1 MTARPAPAAEDA
13 ARSEQA
19 GIRDQVRLAVIWRSG
34 TQIFSQLV
42 AWASTFLVIRILS
55 PSDYGLYAMTG
66 VVMVLL
72 GLFNG
77 YSFAN
82 AVIQDRKAGKEQL
95 RQLFGLLIV
104 INGALAALQVVT
116 APLVAAYFGQPLVAD
131 LLRAQALIYLTNPFL
146 SLGYAVLARQMDF
159 RRQAQVN
166 MASAMLGALT
176 ALGGALAGLGVWT
189 LVLAPLVAFTSR
201 AFGMAAAAR
210 AFMWPSFDFRAART
224 IANHGGVVMLGQI
237 FWFLQTQADIMVA
250 GRALTAGELGYYTT
264 ALFLAQ
270 LFVNKVV
277 PPLNEVAF
285 SAYARIQDDP
295 AAVANGFLTSVRVVM
310 LLAIPFCFGLAAVS
324 EPAIATMLGAK
335 WLPSAPLVT
344 LLALAMPFMTLHVMF
359 APATNAIGQPGI
371 ATRSAILGALIMPAA
386 FLIGV
391 LSADA
396 RGIALAWLLGYPL
409 LTAITARWAFPAIG
423 VTMRQVLAALWPPLL
438 AGGVMLGGV
447 AAADLLASGMA
458 PPLRLALLTATGGLT
473 YGLVLILA
481 APERLREVIDFARRR
496 KG

>member
-1 MTARPAPAAEDA
+1 MTASPASASTGTPAPEF
-13 ARSEQA
+13 
-19 GIRDQVRLAVIWRSG
+19 RDQVRSAVIWRSG

-82 AVIQDRKAGKEQL
+82 AVIQDRTAGKEQL

-104 INGALAALQVVT
+104 INGALATLQVAT
-116 APLVAAYFGQPLVAD
+116 APLVAAYFGQPMVTD

-146 SLGYAVLARQMDF
+146 ALGYAVLSRQMDF
-159 RRQAQVN
+159 RKQAQVN
-166 MASAMLGALT
+166 MASAVLGALT
-176 ALGGALAGLGVWT
+176 ALAGALAGLGVWT
-189 LVLAPLVAFTSR
+189 LVVAPLVTFTSR
-201 AFGMAAAAR
+201 AFGMAALAR

-224 IANHGGVVMLGQI
+224 IANYGGVVMLGQI

-250 GRALTAGELGYYTT
+250 GHVLTAGELGYYTT

-295 AAVANGFLTSVRVVM
+295 AAVANGFLASVRVVM
-310 LLAIPFCFGLAAVS
+310 LLAIPFCLGLAAVS
-324 EPAIATMLGAK
+324 EPAIATMLGTK
-335 WLPSAPLVT
+335 WLPAAPLVT

-359 APATNAIGQPGI
+359 APATSAIGRPGI

-386 FLIGV
+386 FLTGV
-391 LSADA
+391 LVDEA

-409 LTAITARWAFPAIG
+409 LTAITAHWSLPIIG
-423 VTMRQVLAALWPPLL
+423 ATKRQLLAALWPPVL
-438 AGGVMLGGV
+438 AGGVMIGAV
-447 AAADLLASGMA
+447 TAADMVAGSLS
-458 PPLRLALLTATGGLT
+458 PVLRLVLLTATGGVS
-473 YGLVLILA
+473 YGLAMLLF
-481 APERLREVIDFARRR
+481 APERLREVLDYARRR
-496 KG
+496 KS

>member
-1 MTARPAPAAEDA
+1 MTASPASVSTGSPAPEF
-13 ARSEQA
+13 
-19 GIRDQVRLAVIWRSG
+19 RDQVRSAVIWRSG

-82 AVIQDRKAGKEQL
+82 AVIQDRTAGKEQL

-104 INGALAALQVVT
+104 INGALATLQVAT
-116 APLVAAYFGQPLVAD
+116 APLVAAYFGQPMVTD

-146 SLGYAVLARQMDF
+146 ALGYTVLSRQMDF
-159 RRQAQVN
+159 RKQAQVN
-166 MASAMLGALT
+166 MASAVLGALT
-176 ALGGALAGLGVWT
+176 ALAGALAGMGVWT
-189 LVLAPLVAFTSR
+189 LVLAPLVTFTSR
-201 AFGMAAAAR
+201 AFGMAALAR

-224 IANHGGVVMLGQI
+224 IANYGGVVMLGQI

-250 GRALTAGELGYYTT
+250 GRVLTAGELGYYTT

-295 AAVANGFLTSVRVVM
+295 AAVANGFLASVRVVM
-310 LLAIPFCFGLAAVS
+310 LLAIPFCLGLAAVS
-324 EPAIATMLGAK
+324 EPAIATMLGTK
-335 WLPSAPLVT
+335 WLPAAPLVT

-359 APATNAIGQPGI
+359 APATSAIGRPGI

-386 FLIGV
+386 FLTGV
-391 LSADA
+391 LVDEA

-409 LTAITARWAFPAIG
+409 LTAITAHWSLPIIG
-423 VTMRQVLAALWPPLL
+423 ATKRQLLAALWPPVL
-438 AGGVMLGGV
+438 AGGVMIGAV
-447 AAADLLASGMA
+447 NAADMVAGSLS
-458 PPLRLALLTATGGLT
+458 PVLRLVLLTATGGVS
-473 YGLVLILA
+473 YGLAMLLF
-481 APERLREVIDFARRR
+481 APERLREVLDYARRR
-496 KG
+496 KS

>member
-1 MTARPAPAAEDA
+1 MSLHPSPSPNQGAATASGGVRE
-13 ARSEQA
+13 
-19 GIRDQVRLAVIWRSG
+19 QVRSAVIWRSG

-42 AWASTFLVIRILS
+42 AWTSTFLVIRILS

-82 AVIQDRKAGKEQL
+82 AVIQNRTAGKEQL

-104 INGALAALQVVT
+104 INGALAALQVAG
-116 APLVAAYFGQPLVAD
+116 APLVAAYFGQPLVTD
-131 LLRAQALIYLTNPFL
+131 LLRAQALVYLTNPFL
-146 SLGYAVLARQMDF
+146 ALGYAVLARQMDF
-159 RRQAQVN
+159 RKQAQVN
-166 MASAMLGALT
+166 MVSAMLGAVT
-176 ALGGALAGLGVWT
+176 ALAGALAGLGVWT
-189 LVLAPLVAFTSR
+189 LVVAPLVTFTSR
-201 AFGMAAAAR
+201 AFGMAAVAR
-210 AFMWPSFDFRAART
+210 AFIWPSFDFRAART
-224 IANHGGVVMLGQI
+224 IANYGGVVMLGQV
-237 FWFLQTQADIMVA
+237 FWFFQTQADIMVA

-295 AAVANGFLTSVRVVM
+295 AAVANGFLASVRVVM

-324 EPAIATMLGAK
+324 EPAIATMLGPK
-335 WLPSAPLVT
+335 WLPSAPIVT

-359 APATNAIGQPGI
+359 APATNAIGRPGI

-391 LSADA
+391 LADEA

-409 LTAITARWAFPAIG
+409 LTVLTARWALLAIG

-438 AGGVMLGGV
+438 AGSVMLGAVSAVDVV
-447 AAADLLASGMA
+447 ADGLSQ
-458 PPLRLALLTATGGLT
+458 PQRLALLTMLGGLT
-473 YGLVLILA
+473 YGLVLILFA
-481 APERLREVIDFARRR
+481 SERLREVLDYMRRR
-496 KG
+496 RG

>member
-1 MTARPAPAAEDA
+1 MTASPASAATGSPAPEF
-13 ARSEQA
+13 
-19 GIRDQVRLAVIWRSG
+19 RDQVRSAVIWRSG

-82 AVIQDRKAGKEQL
+82 AVIQDRTAGREQL

-104 INGALAALQVVT
+104 INGGLAALQVAT
-116 APLVAAYFGQPLVAD
+116 APLVAAYFGQPMVTD

-146 SLGYAVLARQMDF
+146 SLGYAVLSRQMDF
-159 RRQAQVN
+159 RKQAQVN

-176 ALGGALAGLGVWT
+176 ALAGALAGLGVWT
-189 LVLAPLVAFTSR
+189 LVVAPLVTFTSR
-201 AFGMAAAAR
+201 AFGMAALAR

-224 IANHGGVVMLGQI
+224 IANYGGVVMLGQI

-295 AAVANGFLTSVRVVM
+295 AAIANGFLASVRVVM

-324 EPAIATMLGAK
+324 EPAIATMLGPK
-335 WLPSAPLVT
+335 WLPAAPLVT

-359 APATNAIGQPGI
+359 APATNAIGRPGI

-386 FLIGV
+386 FLTGV
-391 LSADA
+391 LADEA

-409 LTAITARWAFPAIG
+409 LTAITAHWSLPIIG
-423 VTMRQVLAALWPPLL
+423 ATKRQLLAALWPPVL
-438 AGGVMLGGV
+438 AGGVMIGAV
-447 AAADLLASGMA
+447 SAADMVAGSLGQAV
-458 PPLRLALLTATGGLT
+458 RLVLLTATGGVT
-473 YGLVLILA
+473 YGLVMLLF
-481 APERLREVIDFARRR
+481 APDRLREVLDYARRR
-496 KG
+496 KS

>member
-1 MTARPAPAAEDA
+1 MTASPASASTDAPAPKL
-13 ARSEQA
+13 
-19 GIRDQVRLAVIWRSG
+19 RDQVRSAVIWRSG

-82 AVIQDRKAGKEQL
+82 AVIQDRTAGKEQL

-104 INGALAALQVVT
+104 INGGLAALQVAT
-116 APLVAAYFGQPLVAD
+116 APLVAAYFGQPMVID

-146 SLGYAVLARQMDF
+146 ALGYAVLSRQMDF
-159 RRQAQVN
+159 RKQAQVN
-166 MASAMLGALT
+166 MASAVLGALT
-176 ALGGALAGLGVWT
+176 ALAGALAGLGVWT
-189 LVLAPLVAFTSR
+189 LVLAPLVTFTSR
-201 AFGMAAAAR
+201 AFGMAALAR

-224 IANHGGVVMLGQI
+224 IASYGGVVMLGQI

-250 GRALTAGELGYYTT
+250 GRVLTAGELGYYTT

-295 AAVANGFLTSVRVVM
+295 AAVANGFLASVRVVM
-310 LLAIPFCFGLAAVS
+310 LLAIPFCLGLAAVS
-324 EPAIATMLGAK
+324 EPAIATMLGTK
-335 WLPSAPLVT
+335 WLPAAPLVT

-359 APATNAIGQPGI
+359 APATSAIGRPGI

-386 FLIGV
+386 FLTGV
-391 LSADA
+391 LVDEA

-409 LTAITARWAFPAIG
+409 LTAITAHWSLPIIG
-423 VTMRQVLAALWPPLL
+423 ATKRQLLAALWPPVL
-438 AGGVMLGGV
+438 AGGVMIGAVSAVDMATDSLGQ
-447 AAADLLASGMA
+447 A
-458 PPLRLALLTATGGLT
+458 LRLVLLVATGGVS
-473 YGLVLILA
+473 YGLVMLLF
-481 APERLREVIDFARRR
+481 APDRLREVLDYARRR
-496 KG
+496 KA

>member
-1 MTARPAPAAEDA
+1 MTGSPASASTGAPAPEF
-13 ARSEQA
+13 
-19 GIRDQVRLAVIWRSG
+19 RDQVRSAVIWRSG
-34 TQIFSQLV
+34 TQIFSQLL

-82 AVIQDRKAGKEQL
+82 AVIQDRTAGKEQL

-104 INGALAALQVVT
+104 INGALATLQVAT
-116 APLVAAYFGQPLVAD
+116 APLVATYFGQPMVTD

-146 SLGYAVLARQMDF
+146 SLGYAVLSRQMDF
-159 RRQAQVN
+159 RKQAQVN
-166 MASAMLGALT
+166 MASAVLGALT
-176 ALGGALAGLGVWT
+176 ALAGALAGLGVWT
-189 LVLAPLVAFTSR
+189 LVVAPLVTFTSR
-201 AFGMAAAAR
+201 AFGMAALAR

-224 IANHGGVVMLGQI
+224 IANYGGVVMLGQI

-250 GRALTAGELGYYTT
+250 GRVLTAGELGYYTT

-295 AAVANGFLTSVRVVM
+295 AAVANGFLASVRVVM
-310 LLAIPFCFGLAAVS
+310 LLAIPFCLGLAAVS
-324 EPAIATMLGAK
+324 EPAIATMLGTK
-335 WLPSAPLVT
+335 WLPAAPLVT

-359 APATNAIGQPGI
+359 APATSAIGRPGI

-386 FLIGV
+386 FLTGV
-391 LSADA
+391 LVDEA

-409 LTAITARWAFPAIG
+409 LTAITAHWSLPIIG
-423 VTMRQVLAALWPPLL
+423 ATKRQLLATLWPPVL
-438 AGGVMLGGV
+438 AGGLMIGAVSAVDMATDSLGQ
-447 AAADLLASGMA
+447 A
-458 PPLRLALLTATGGLT
+458 LRLVLLVATGGVS
-473 YGLVLILA
+473 YGLVMLLF
-481 APERLREVIDFARRR
+481 APDRLREVLDYARRR
-496 KG
+496 KS